1 MAAQHKHK
9 TSAAILMVFLELT
22 KQLLSPVVI
31 GKAGSCK
38 KRSKEWLIV
47 KVEKV
52 DIVEKVEAA
61 VSDKG

>member
-1 MAAQHKHK
+1 
-9 TSAAILMVFLELT
+9 MVFLELT

-52 DIVEKVEAA
+52 EKLRKLRLPRAT
-61 VSDKG
+61 KG